1 MIAAVYA
8 LVFALAQVSAPAT
21 TEQPLEINTAL
32 MQSTFLLQGPSKV
45 APGKFSV
52 GSGFVVG
59 QPCGGAAPDRGAYTL
74 VTAAHVL
81 DEIAGEDLLILVRL
95 KQPDG
100 TWRPVKHFVKIRE
113 IDRDRWAKHPEADVA
128 ALYITLPDGAA
139 PQLLPIGF
147 FATDSIL
154 ERFAGH
160 PGDEVL
166 ALGFP
171 FGVTANEPG
180 FPLLRSGR
188 IASYPLLPQAQTKT
202 FMVDMDA
209 FPGNSGSPVYFYDRN
224 RFYEGGM
231 HIGEVRFLMGIIT
244 GTVSAGD
251 PEHTRLRIA
260 EVVHANFVLDTIAK
274 LPPPPCG
281 R

>member
-1 MIAAVYA
+1 LFAFAQAA
-8 LVFALAQVSAPAT
+8 APAT

-147 FATDSIL
+147 FATDRIL
-154 ERFAGH
+154 ERFAVH

-171 FGVTANEPG
+171 FGVAANEPG

-202 FMVDMDA
+202 FRVDMDS
-209 FPGNSGSPVYFYDRN
+209 FPGTSGGPVYFYDRN

-244 GTVSAGD
+244 GIVSAKNS
-251 PEHTRLRIA
+251 EHTPLRIA

-274 LPPPPCG
+274 LPSPPCE